1 MHLIKLKLSF
11 FCFFLT
17 LLNKYT
23 LFFIGGLFLPPR
35 VGYFFYHKNTN
46 RVFKKNPTKTVLSIR
61 INTNTWLLMFLITIL
76 KKGIKHAFLLT
87 NIIHETTTSTNYLI
101 YYILTFV

>member
-1 MHLIKLKLSF
+1 MINLNFIYSEIFLCLAIMILLLI
-11 FCFFLT
+11 
-17 LLNKYT
+17 
-23 LFFIGGLFLPPR
+23 G
-35 VGYFFYHKNTN
+35 
-46 RVFKKNPTKTVLSIR
+46 VFKKNPTKTVLSIR